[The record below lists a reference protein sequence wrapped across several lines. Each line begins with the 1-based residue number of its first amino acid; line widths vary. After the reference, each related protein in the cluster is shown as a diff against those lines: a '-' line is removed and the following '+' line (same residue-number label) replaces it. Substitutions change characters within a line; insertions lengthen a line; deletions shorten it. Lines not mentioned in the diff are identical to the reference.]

1 LVEIGVIGLGYV
13 GLTTALGLVSLG
25 HKVSGIDTNVAKT
38 EILRTGKVPFFEEGM
53 EPLLRMSINSKNLSL
68 QTSWE
73 KIPSSIEIFFVCVPT
88 PFLENGHTDLAFIH
102 QAIKDI
108 ISKAKR
114 GATVVIKSTAP
125 IGTAAA
131 IEDQMNASGLFL
143 ANNPEFLQEGTA
155 LRDFNSPTR
164 IVVGSSSQRVSNH
177 VMSLYKDL
185 NCPKIETSLTAAE
198 TIKYASNA
206 FLALRLS
213 FANELAEA
221 CEKFGAD
228 VDEVLSGVGLDPRI
242 GPYFLAP
249 GPGWGGSCFPKDT
262 KELIQASQSRKFNMF
277 TIEAAVKSNR
287 NQQNRIVERIETLL
301 GGNLEGKT
309 IAVWGL
315 AFKAGTDDTR
325 DSPALAVIELLTRK
339 GAMVAAFDPM
349 VSNIELH
356 NVVLKASAKSAVEG
370 ANCLIVLTEW
380 PEFSEIDPKGVS
392 EVMRESI
399 VLDARRI
406 LNRDSWQR
414 AVTTFSAIG
423 KL

>member
-1 LVEIGVIGLGYV
+1 
-13 GLTTALGLVSLG
+13 
-25 HKVSGIDTNVAKT
+25 
-38 EILRTGKVPFFEEGM
+38 
-53 EPLLRMSINSKNLSL
+53 MSINSTNLSL

-88 PFLENGHTDLAFIH
+88 PFLENGQTDLAFIH

-108 ISKAKR
+108 ISKANK
-114 GATVVIKSTAP
+114 GSTVVIKSTAP

-131 IEDQMNASGLFL
+131 IEDQMNASGVFL

-155 LRDFNSPTR
+155 LRDFNSPSR

-177 VMSLYKDL
+177 VMSLYTDL

-228 VDEVLSGVGLDPRI
+228 VDGVLSGVGLDPRI

-287 NQQNRIVERIETLL
+287 NQQTLIVERIETLL

-349 VSNIELH
+349 VSKIELN

-399 VLDARRI
+399 VFDARRI
-406 LNRDSWQR
+406 LNRDSWEK
-414 AVTTFSAIG
+414 AVTSFSAIG
-423 KL
+423 KS